1 MSFDL
6 RVRVPS
12 GGRLVQDYLASAPSA
27 RTFYGSHFANPSA
40 FERKAAEI
48 DLRLTGDQ
56 RMAWLDGVR
65 APGERA
71 RQRLEAVRQ
80 GQGYVVTTGQ
90 QPGLLGGPLY
100 SVYKAITAACL
111 ADHLEQQLGRPVV
124 PVFWT
129 ASEDH
134 DWQEADHAH
143 WVDLENQLHRLTLPP
158 VVGAGQQPLHRLV
171 MGAGVHD
178 VLDALAGMMTG
189 TDLATAQLERL
200 REHYRPEATLP
211 DAFEGWLAALLEPLG
226 VLFVQAHDRW
236 LKQGSVAVLSR
247 EIERSVEHEQLL
259 ATRAAALEAAG
270 YDVQVTILEGGL
282 NVFLEGEGGRE
293 RIYRDGEGFH
303 LRHSGQRFTPQELA
317 SALRDDPSRFSANV
331 LSRPVV
337 ESAVLPTLAYVAGP
351 GELAY
356 FAQLDPLFEAHGIEM
371 PVVVPRLGAT
381 VVEAK
386 VDKVLRKFGLEISQ
400 MARPF
405 HELAAERARDDMPE
419 ELRRALGA
427 FRGAIGAQI
436 GELTKAVQALD
447 PTLKGTVGHVRSVA
461 FDALDD
467 VERKALHAVKRENEI
482 ALQQL
487 EKAHVHLF
495 PDGQPQERC
504 LNALY
509 YLSRYGP
516 DFIAEVARRF
526 AEALPVREGQ
536 P

>member
-1 MSFDL
+1 VSFDL
-6 RVRVPS
+6 AVRVPS
-12 GGRLVQDYLASAPSA
+12 GGQLVHDYLASVPSA
-27 RTFYGSHFANPSA
+27 QAYYARLFTDLTA

-48 DLRLTGDQ
+48 DARLTGAP
-56 RMAWLDGVR
+56 RTAWLDGVR

-80 GQGYVVTTGQ
+80 GRGYVVTTGQ

-100 SVYKAITAACL
+100 SLYKAVTAACL
-111 ADHLEQQLGRPVV
+111 ADHLEQQLGRPVA

-158 VVGAGQQPLHRLV
+158 VAGAGQQPLQKLV
-171 MGAGVHD
+171 MGPGVDD
-178 VLDALAGMMTG
+178 VLDSLAGMMTG
-189 TDLATAQLERL
+189 TDLAAAQLERL
-200 REHYRPEATLP
+200 RQHYRREATLP
-211 DAFEGWLAALLEPLG
+211 EAFEGWLAELLEPLG
-226 VLFVQAHDRW
+226 VLFVQAHDPW
-236 LKQGSVAVLSR
+236 LKQGSLAVLTK
-247 EIERSVEHEQLL
+247 EIEQSAEHEVRL
-259 ATRAAALEAAG
+259 AARAAALEAAG
-270 YDVQVTILEGGL
+270 YNVQVPILEGGV
-282 NVFLEGEGGRE
+282 NVFVEAEGGRE
-293 RIYRDGEGFH
+293 RLYRDAEGFH
-303 LRHSGQRFTPQELA
+303 LRHSGRRFTLQELA
-317 SALRDDPSRFSANV
+317 SSLADDPSRFSPNV

-356 FAQLDPLFEAHGIEM
+356 FAQLSPLFEAHGIEM
-371 PVVVPRLGAT
+371 PVIVPRLGAT
-381 VVEAK
+381 VVESK
-386 VDKVLRKFGLEISQ
+386 VDKVLRKFDLEISQ

-427 FRGAIGAQI
+427 FRGAIGAQV

-467 VERKALHAVKRENEI
+467 VERKALNAVKRENEI
-482 ALQQL
+482 GLQQL

-495 PDGQPQERC
+495 PEGQPQERC
-504 LNALY
+504 FNALY

-516 DFIAEVARRF
+516 EFITEVARQF
-526 AEALPVREGQ
+526 AEALPVREGAS
-536 P
+536 